1 MRILNFKN
9 ESRMKYTA
17 ATAAVIAAM
26 TLVGPGCASKK
37 VKEADNTP
45 NAAIGSSDLGSSD
58 MDNAFG
64 METVHFDYDSSLLS
78 SRAKS
83 TLKKDAEILKEHPNV
98 SIQVEG
104 HCDARGGIQYNLALG
119 QRRADSVQHFLA
131 DQGIDQS
138 RLSTISYG
146 KEKPLVSGDSEEAY
160 AKNRRANL
168 AITKK

>member
-1 MRILNFKN
+1 
-9 ESRMKYTA
+9 
-17 ATAAVIAAM
+17 M
-26 TLVGPGCASKK
+26 TKKLLCVALLLIVSTGCAQKK
-37 VKEADNTP
+37 TKPDEAA

-58 MDNAFG
+58 AGSAMG
-64 METVHFDYDSSLLS
+64 LETVRFDYDSSLLS
-78 SRAKS
+78 PGAKA
-83 TLKKDAEILKEHPNV
+83 TLKKDAEILKNNPNV

-104 HCDARGGIQYNLALG
+104 NCDARGGIQYNLALG
-119 QRRADSVQHFLA
+119 QRRADSVEHYLA
-131 DQGIDQS
+131 DHGIAQA